1 MMNDP
6 KSRIDE
12 IHRRLIR
19 EYGERRPEARKP
31 PLDEL
36 IFTILSQH
44 TNDANR
50 DRAWERLKGD
60 HESWATIAALSDR
73 EIESRIRV
81 GGLAAQ
87 KARRISA
94 ILQTVRKEHGSFDL
108 DFLQDLDVEE
118 IRDYLLGFPGVG
130 PKTVACVLIFSL
142 DKPAFP
148 VDTHIHRLA
157 IRLGLMPRKTSAGKA
172 HRILGSLV
180 PTNMYLT
187 LHLNLI
193 SHGRKVCKAISPLC
207 HQCVISDI
215 CPKIL

>member
-1 MMNDP
+1 MVNDQ
-6 KSRIDE
+6 KSRIEE
-12 IHRRLIR
+12 IHRQLIR
-19 EYGERRPEARKP
+19 EYGERRLEARKP

-44 TNDANR
+44 TNDTNR
-50 DRAWERLKGD
+50 DKAWERLKGD
-60 HESWATIAALSDR
+60 HESWATIAALPDR

-87 KARRISA
+87 KARRISS
-94 ILQTVRKEHGSFDL
+94 ILQAVRREHGTFDL
-108 DFLQDLDVEE
+108 DFLKDLDADE

-157 IRLGLMPRKTSAGKA
+157 TRLGLIPRKTSSAKA
-172 HRILGSLV
+172 HQILGSLV

-187 LHLNLI
+187 LHMNLI
-193 SHGRKVCKAISPLC
+193 AHGRKVCKAISPMC
-207 HQCVISDI
+207 HLCVISDI